1 MVAMNE
7 KTRAYVY
14 ETKNERM
21 DKKKEI
27 RARSLCSPSIF
38 PLFSLSLA
46 GRPHCMHN
54 LKTTMFMNMHA
65 RTFNRR
71 SVYVQL
77 LA

>member
-14 ETKNERM
+14 ETKNERI
-21 DKKKEI
+21 DKKY
-27 RARSLCSPSIF
+27 SCSMAMFSSISPF
-38 PLFSLSLA
+38 LSLSLS